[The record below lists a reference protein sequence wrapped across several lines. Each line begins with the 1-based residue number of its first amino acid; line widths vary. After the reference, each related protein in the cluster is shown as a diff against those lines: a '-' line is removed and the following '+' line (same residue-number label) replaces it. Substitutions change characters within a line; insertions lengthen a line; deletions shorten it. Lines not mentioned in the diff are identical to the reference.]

1 METLVNHL
9 RRKMKPLRML
19 GFAALV
25 LRAAL
30 VSAQSPWTP
39 VNNVPN
45 IGAGAVA
52 LLTDGRV
59 FVHDESWRNRTWGN
73 WWTLTPDVNGNYAT
87 GTWTQAATM
96 PPNYGPSSFGSA
108 VLPDGRYIVEGGEH
122 NLGLE
127 AETTLGAIYDPVANT
142 WTAVKPPSGWRTIG
156 DGASVVL
163 SNGTYMQ
170 ASCCDNPP
178 HAALLDPVG
187 LTWSA
192 TGTGKFDP
200 YTEEGLTLLPG
211 GKVLDVDTYYQHYD
225 PNGKNYELYDPTSGA
240 WSVAGSTPVQLWDS
254 AASCGGHPTYEIGP
268 AVLRPDGTV
277 FATGANSCGAGH
289 TAIYNVSAA
298 SWTAGPD
305 FPDNL
310 DIADGPAAL
319 LPDGNV
325 LMMTSP
331 GVFNPGP
338 VFFEWDGTRL
348 NQVPAPP
355 NVSSDDS
362 SFGHMLVLPTGQIL
376 FTDFSSDVEIY
387 TSSGSPYPG
396 IAPSALLVAAV
407 LSRGSSIILSGYK
420 FNGASQACAYGDDF
434 QCATNYPIV
443 RITNKSTGH
452 VFYCRTRGHS
462 TMAVGYPGPTYTHLD
477 IPSNME
483 TGASYLEVIA
493 NGIASQKYQ
502 IAIE

>member
-1 METLVNHL
+1 
-9 RRKMKPLRML
+9 MKPLRML
-19 GFAALV
+19 GFAAV
-25 LRAAL
+25 LLCA
-30 VSAQSPWTP
+30 VIGKSQSKAQSPWTP
-39 VNNVPN
+39 VRRLD
-45 IGAGAVA
+45 IGAGAMA

-59 FVHDESWRNRTWGN
+59 LVHDESGGNGTWGN
-73 WWTLTPDVNGNYAT
+73 WWTLTPDINGNYAN
-87 GTWTQAATM
+87 GTWTQVATM
-96 PPNYGPSSFGSA
+96 PANYGPLDFGSA
-108 VLPDGRYIVEGGEH
+108 VLPDGRFIVEGGEE
-122 NLGLE
+122 NFGQDDD
-127 AETTLGAIYDPVANT
+127 TTLGAIYDPVANT
-142 WTAVKPPSGWRTIG
+142 WTMVKPPSGWSTIG

-170 ASCCDNPP
+170 ASGRDSQP
-178 HAALLDPVG
+178 HAALLDPVS
-187 LTWSA
+187 LTWRG
-192 TGTGKFDP
+192 TGAGKFDP
-200 YTEEGLTLLPG
+200 YVEEGLTLLPG
-211 GKVLDVDTYYQHYD
+211 GKVLDVDTYDGLDD
-225 PNGKNYELYDPTSGA
+225 PNGKNYELYDPASGA

-254 AASCGGHPTYEIGP
+254 AANCGGQATHEIGP

-305 FPDNL
+305 FPNNL

-325 LMMTSP
+325 LMMT
-331 GVFNPGP
+331 GQGFNYGA
-338 VFFEWDGTRL
+338 VFFEWDGSKL
-348 NQVPAPP
+348 NQVPGPP
-355 NVSSDDS
+355 NAPYDKSF
-362 SFGHMLVLPTGQIL
+362 FGHMLVLPTGQIL
-376 FTDFSSDVEIY
+376 FTDYSSDVEIY

-396 IAPSALLVAAV
+396 IAPSALLVSAV
-407 LSRGSSIILSGYK
+407 LSRGSSILLSGYK

-452 VFYCRTRGHS
+452 VFYCRTHDHS

-502 IAIE
+502 IAIR